1 MNAQSIIQ
9 DVFVCIVV
17 VSSVLYWTVLVES
30 IIADYNKNK
39 QARARGNKNNNKP
52 ARLTYGDESPAEVER
67 MYREAGL
74 IK

>member
-1 MNAQSIIQ
+1 MSTQQILQ
-9 DVFVCIVV
+9 DVFVWTVV
-17 VSSVLYWTVLVES
+17 VTGVLYWTVLIVSMVEDHNEYKQKR
-30 IIADYNKNK
+30 ANKHNNK
-39 QARARGNKNNNKP
+39 QP

>member
-9 DVFVCIVV
+9 DVFVCTVII
-17 VSSVLYWTVLVES
+17 SSVLYWTVLVES
-30 IIADYNKNK
+30 IITDYNKHK
-39 QARARGNKNNNKP
+39 RTRARRDKNNNKP